1 MLENNLSCIYVRED
15 NDFIVQQ
22 WPNERVVITNTDRRN
37 VMTECFLCNTPHKIR
52 NLSKY
57 IVDMGPYTTEGN
69 ICKTCA
75 STDKAVMELNED
87 GTVK

>member
-1 MLENNLSCIYVRED
+1 
-15 NDFIVQQ
+15 
-22 WPNERVVITNTDRRN
+22 
-37 VMTECFLCNTPHKIR
+37 MTECFLCNTPHKIR